1 MDLTTF
7 MSWPQAVGKG
17 VPLTTKKGGFAG
29 ARAVAAPVLPDAHQP
44 SLSKSDLLIIVQLS
58 PTGFVKYPRTKPM
71 IAAVD
76 GAALAGGCEIVLA
89 CAHAPRH
96 HRDAPLPAHPLSP

>member
-29 ARAVAAPVLPDAHQP
+29 ARAVAAPVLSGAHQP
-44 SLSKSDLLIIVQLS
+44 SLTKSDFLIVVVPPQALS
-58 PTGFVKYPRTKPM
+58 STR
-71 IAAVD
+71 
-76 GAALAGGCEIVLA
+76 
-89 CAHAPRH
+89 APN
-96 HRDAPLPAHPLSP
+96 P